1 MQNPRYRGIFITG
14 TDTGIGKTFVSRIL
28 AEGFASSHVVH
39 YMKPVQTGC
48 THAKGVFA
56 VPDLAYVLEGGNIA
70 EQDFDSSAPYRFE
83 PACSPHLAAERAGVT
98 ISIDH
103 IREKFKALA
112 DKKSVTIVEGA
123 GGVLVPLS
131 DTATM
136 ADLILHLQIPAVVV
150 TEPRIGTLNHTLLTF
165 EALARRAIP
174 VAGIVL
180 NNLHEMPQNYIYHDI
195 VRVIREHAPAA
206 EFLELEHDAV
216 CDEGVKGFCD
226 AVFKRL

>member
-1 MQNPRYRGIFITG
+1 MPNQKYRGLFITG
-14 TDTGIGKTFVSRIL
+14 TDTGIGKTYVSRIL
-28 AEGFASSHVVH
+28 AEGFAASHVVH

-56 VPDLAYVLEGGNIA
+56 VPDLAFVLASGKIA
-70 EQDFDSSAPYRFE
+70 DQDFDSSVPYRFE
-83 PACSPHLAAERAGVT
+83 PACSPQLAAARAGVT

-103 IREKFKALA
+103 IREKFKGLA
-112 DKKSVTIVEGA
+112 DKKSVTIIEGA

-136 ADLILHLQIPAVVV
+136 ADLMLHLQIPAVVV

-180 NNLHEMPQNYIYHDI
+180 NNLHAMPENYIYHDI
-195 VRVIREHAPAA
+195 VRVIQEHAPAT

-216 CDEGVKGFCD
+216 CDEGVRGFCD
-226 AVFKRL
+226 ALFKRL